1 MGSKPSKFLHK
12 AKIFEIGR
20 DISVGF
26 GLVLGMKFEDVLFF
40 FFFVFV
46 VTCCCV
52 WLLRDGFVWL
62 GSTLS

>member
-12 AKIFEIGR
+12 AKIFETGR

-40 FFFVFV
+40 FSLYLLLLVAVFG
-46 VTCCCV
+46 C
-52 WLLRDGFVWL
+52 
-62 GSTLS
+62 